1 MFTCIEFALG
11 KDIKPGDVVCD
22 FEGAMILAIRGLFPS
37 TRIVGCLFHF
47 KQACRRKLKEYR
59 MPNDEA
65 SIAMSTNNPLE
76 RFHRE
81 LNARMKPHPSLKY
94 FVRSIEELA
103 REYVV
108 LRKSIISGD
117 AEAPLRPPMRFPRR
131 ATLPDTGDTD
141 SSSSDDDDD
150 CAPGGGSSDA
160 DSELSDEDLGIVYD
174 TSFDY
179 EIEDDEEKSNAA

>member
-1 MFTCIEFALG
+1 
-11 KDIKPGDVVCD
+11 
-22 FEGAMILAIRGLFPS
+22 
-37 TRIVGCLFHF
+37 
-47 KQACRRKLKEYR
+47 
-59 MPNDEA
+59 
-65 SIAMSTNNPLE
+65 
-76 RFHRE
+76 
-81 LNARMKPHPSLKY
+81 MKPHPSLKY

-179 EIEDDEEKSNAA
+179 EIEDDEEKSNAT